1 MTVAKFEKTALG
13 IAGVTALGIGA
24 FILAAPHAFY
34 AGYGISLG
42 DDVNLLSEL
51 RGPAAG
57 LAAFGI
63 VMLTGIWRSGMR
75 QISIVVALT
84 VFLAFPVGRIV
95 GLLADGVPS
104 GNVIGA
110 LATELAIAALCLFAF
125 RHRLGWLAPEGTNS
139 RVASP

>member
-1 MTVAKFEKTALG
+1 MTIAQLEKTALG

-34 AGYGISLG
+34 AGFGISLG
-42 DDVNLLSEL
+42 DDVNLLNEL

-57 LAAFGI
+57 LAGFGI

-75 QISIVVALT
+75 QISIIVALT
-84 VFLAFPVGRIV
+84 VFLAFPAGRFV
-95 GLLADGVPS
+95 CLLADGVPS
-104 GNVIGA
+104 GSVIGA
-110 LATELAIAALCLFAF
+110 LVIELAIAALCLFAF

-139 RVASP
+139 RVLAP

>member
-1 MTVAKFEKTALG
+1 MTVVMIERTALG

-24 FILAAPHAFY
+24 FILVAPHAFY
-34 AGYGISLG
+34 AGYCISLG

-51 RGPAAG
+51 RGPAVG
-57 LAAFGI
+57 LAASGI

-84 VFLAFPVGRIV
+84 VFLAFPAGRLV

-104 GNVIGA
+104 GSVIGA
-110 LATELAIAALCLFAF
+110 LAIELAIAALCLFAF
-125 RHRLGWLAPEGTNS
+125 RHRLGWRVPEGTNS
-139 RVASP
+139 RVAAP